1 MASKSNSRVFAC
13 HRPFISPRFGLVR
26 IQTWVTVPAAFRTR
40 FSASLQLLP
49 RIRRFKTPRK
59 KVPAIMK
66 VAIFSPYAT
75 VVPHFET
82 ELDIAQQHLDNGD
95 LVEFVNCT
103 GGLANCDFNTERD
116 PQRCQQCIGRRQ
128 MGLELLQ
135 PQVRSEDFSENL
147 GLPQAIRT
155 QFASVEELI
164 SYRIENFDIGYA
176 ALSSLVSFC
185 RDPEPDLELHQELL
199 TRFLLSGWQSYEK
212 TRSYLARE
220 KPDRVY
226 VFNGRFAAMRAVF
239 SRLSGRTDRLL
250 PS

>member
-1 MASKSNSRVFAC
+1 MTLSGGTIEEYLNGQQVEFAGFCLPSAVYFAPIRLGPNSDLGYSSGGVS
-13 HRPFISPRFGLVR
+13 HP
-26 IQTWVTVPAAFRTR
+26 

-49 RIRRFKTPRK
+49 RIRRFRTPTQ

-128 MGLELLQ
+128 MGLELLE
-135 PQVRSEDFSENL
+135 PQVRSEDFSDDL
-147 GLPQAIRT
+147 ATP
-155 QFASVEELI
+155 ASNPDPI
-164 SYRIENFDIGYA
+164 CFRRRIDQ
-176 ALSSLVSFC
+176 LS
-185 RDPEPDLELHQELL
+185 
-199 TRFLLSGWQSYEK
+199 
-212 TRSYLARE
+212 
-220 KPDRVY
+220 
-226 VFNGRFAAMRAVF
+226 N
-239 SRLSGRTDRLL
+239 
-250 PS
+250 